1 MSEPVHIRYADPSQE
16 SSTVQSVAADV
27 SRILTPNEEILYVAV
42 QNITALQMK
51 HDAVVATSNRVICYR
66 PAMLGRVEFDDFQWQ
81 DVRNAR
87 IVQGM
92 LSSQFTVETL
102 DGRTASLDNLDKDQA
117 KRLYGICQQME
128 QEWREK
134 RRVREME
141 EARAKAGGV
150 YLGGGAA
157 AGGHAAPPPAP
168 EDPVAKLAKAKQML
182 DQGLISEAE
191 YDSLKAKILSS
202 M

>member
-1 MSEPVHIRYADPSQE
+1 VTQVPIRHTDPSQQ
-16 SSTVQSVAADV
+16 TDALQRVAADV
-27 SRILTPNEEILYVAV
+27 TKILTPNEEILYIAL
-42 QNITALQMK
+42 QNITALQLK
-51 HDAVVATSNRVICYR
+51 KDSVVATNNRVICYK
-66 PAMLGRVEFDDFQWQ
+66 PGVLGRVVFEDFLWQ
-81 DVRNAR
+81 DVKETK
-87 IVQGM
+87 ISQGF
-92 LSSQFTVETL
+92 LSTDFSVETVKGQRAL
-102 DGRTASLDNLDKDQA
+102 LGGLDKDQA

-134 RRVREME
+134 RRIRDME

-150 YLGGGAA
+150 YMAPQT
-157 AGGHAAPPPAP
+157 AAPA

-191 YDSLKAKILSS
+191 YETLKARILAA

>member
-1 MSEPVHIRYADPSQE
+1 MSETVRIRYSDPSQE
-16 SSTVQSVAADV
+16 AGEVQGIARDV
-27 SRILTPNEEILYVAV
+27 SKILTPNEEILYVAT
-42 QNITALQMK
+42 QNLTAMQLK
-51 HDAVVATSNRVICYR
+51 KDAVVATSNRAICYR
-66 PAMLGRVEFDDFQWQ
+66 PAVLGRVSFEDFQWQ

-87 IVQGM
+87 IEQGV
-92 LSSQFTVETL
+92 LSTQFFIETL
-102 DGRTASLDNLDKDQA
+102 DGRAASMDALDKDQA

-141 EARAKAGGV
+141 EARARSGGV
-150 YLGGGAA
+150 LVGAPAA
-157 AGGHAAPPPAP
+157 AMSAPPA

-191 YDSLKAKILSS
+191 YDTLKAKILSS

>member
-1 MSEPVHIRYADPSQE
+1 MAKVTIRHTDASQE
-16 SSTVQSVAADV
+16 TEALQKVAEDV
-27 SRILTPNEEILYVAV
+27 SKILTPNEEILYIAL
-42 QNITALQMK
+42 QNKTALSMK
-51 HDAVVATSNRVICYR
+51 KDSVVATSNRVICYK
-66 PAMLGRVEFDDFQWQ
+66 PGMLGRVVFEDFAWQ
-81 DVRNAR
+81 DVKDAK
-87 IVQGM
+87 IAQGF
-92 LSSQFTVETL
+92 LATTFTVETVNGQRSML
-102 DGRTASLDNLDKDQA
+102 GGLDKDQA

-141 EARAKAGGV
+141 EARARAGGV
-150 YLGGGAA
+150 YMPAPAA
-157 AGGHAAPPPAP
+157 AAAPV

-191 YDSLKAKILSS
+191 YESLKAKVLAS

>member
-1 MSEPVHIRYADPSQE
+1 MGQVPIRYTDSSQE
-16 SSTVQSVAADV
+16 TEALQKVAADV
-27 SRILTPNEEILYVAV
+27 SKILTPNEEILYIAL
-42 QNITALQMK
+42 QNNTALSLSK
-51 HDAVVATSNRVICYR
+51 DSVVATTNRVICYK
-66 PAMLGRVEFDDFQWQ
+66 PAILGRVVFEDFLWQ
-81 DVRNAR
+81 DVKDAK
-87 IVQGM
+87 ISQGF
-92 LSSQFTVETL
+92 LSTDFSVETIKGQRAEL
-102 DGRTASLDNLDKDQA
+102 GNLDKDQA

-150 YLGGGAA
+150 HIASPQGASAA
-157 AGGHAAPPPAP
+157 A

-191 YDSLKAKILSS
+191 YESLKARILSS